1 LFFLRRRF
9 SPLPALYME
18 LNTEE
23 THYLSP
29 ISLGDDSDN
38 ALSPVTELEP
48 NPGIDGTPVR
58 CTFIFA

>member
-1 LFFLRRRF
+1 
-9 SPLPALYME
+9 ME